1 MNISRFCEY
10 YEDGF
15 NIGDFLCYDKTNVVS
30 LNCVNKEIGI
40 VLERNF
46 IYSVFTQ
53 SGERKYFEYKILS
66 TKNKIKTIK
75 TQHMKI
81 INFRRA

>member
-1 MNISRFCEY
+1 MNISRFCEH
-10 YEDGF
+10 YEDGLKV
-15 NIGDFLCYDKTNVVS
+15 GDFVCYDKTNVVS
-30 LNCVNKEIGI
+30 LNRINKEIGI

-46 IYSVFTQ
+46 LYSKYTQ

-66 TKNKIKTIK
+66 IKNKIKTIK
-75 TQHMKI
+75 TQHMNI